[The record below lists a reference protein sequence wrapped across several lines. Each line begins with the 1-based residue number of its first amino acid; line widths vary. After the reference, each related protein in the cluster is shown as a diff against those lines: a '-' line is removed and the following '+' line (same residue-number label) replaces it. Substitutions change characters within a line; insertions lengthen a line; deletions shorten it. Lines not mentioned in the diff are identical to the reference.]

1 MYTVQAKELLTEL
14 AMVESEIS
22 RLEGQITQL
31 RLGLKHEQE
40 MTKEAKSKQW
50 QLGNLNNLQSY
61 STNNLSSSPVKKGG
75 NDQKMAFE
83 TKALHFISKA
93 IKGDYN
99 LSDFRTTEKM
109 GNLTFFSDQKEN
121 HFHEESKFPR
131 KSGMLKPAASPLRDP
146 RHPTPK
152 VSLNFIFLVH
162 QSNFCHSY
170 QTFYW

>member
-50 QLGNLNNLQSY
+50 QLGNLNNLQPY
-61 STNNLSSSPVKKGG
+61 STNNLSSSPMNKDG

-83 TKALHFISKA
+83 TKALHFI
-93 IKGDYN
+93 D
-99 LSDFRTTEKM
+99 
-109 GNLTFFSDQKEN
+109 
-121 HFHEESKFPR
+121 R
-131 KSGMLKPAASPLRDP
+131 KS
-146 RHPTPK
+146 
-152 VSLNFIFLVH
+152 VV
-162 QSNFCHSY
+162 
-170 QTFYW
+170 